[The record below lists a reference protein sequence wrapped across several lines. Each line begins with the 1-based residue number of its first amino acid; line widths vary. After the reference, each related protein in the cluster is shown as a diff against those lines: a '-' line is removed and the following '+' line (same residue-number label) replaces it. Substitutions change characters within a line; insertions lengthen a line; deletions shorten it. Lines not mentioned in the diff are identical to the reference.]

1 MNKIMSKVPDID
13 SRTGGTIA
21 AAMRVVA
28 LSDGLHPREEALID
42 EFEKSLGTE
51 ATAEVDLSVIDTP
64 ALREAFL
71 KSLVLVAFADGRI
84 SEEES
89 VCIRDYATDLGL
101 GEPEVAKAIADVAA
115 HLLGQLAGVKVFR
128 EQVVQLGRNMG
139 LDELTIASVLE

>member
-1 MNKIMSKVPDID
+1 MKQIMSRVPDID
-13 SRTGGTIA
+13 SRAGASIA

-28 LSDGLHPREEALID
+28 NSDGLHPRENELII

-51 ATAEVDLSVIDTP
+51 AAAEVDLSVIDTP
-64 ALREAFL
+64 ALKEAFL

-84 SEEES
+84 SDEES
-89 VCIRDYATDLGL
+89 ACIRDFATQLGL
-101 GEPEVAKAIADVAA
+101 GEPEVAKSIADVAA